1 MSWAWDNRD
10 RILDLTFTHMWLS
23 AIPIVL
29 GFVIALPIGWYAS
42 RRRWFRAPM
51 LGLGSILYSIPSLPL
66 FVLLPPIIGTKVLD
80 SANVVVALTIYAVAI
95 MIRSATDAF
104 ASVSEDVLDAASATG
119 YSGRQRGLAVEL
131 PLAGPVLLAG
141 LRVVSVSTVSLV
153 SVGALIGVSSLGSFF
168 TDGFQR
174 DFTTEI
180 VVGVVGI
187 VVVALV
193 FDAVLVIVGRMLMP
207 WTSTSR
213 PSFERIVPS
222 WLVWGGSRGQVS
234 A

>member
-23 AIPIVL
+23 VIPIVL
-29 GFVIALPIGWYAS
+29 GFLIALPIGWYAN
-42 RRRWFRAPM
+42 RRRWFRGPI
-51 LGLGSILYSIPSLPL
+51 LGLGSVLYSIPSLPL
-66 FVLLPPIIGTKVLD
+66 FVILPSIIGTRILD
-80 SANVVVALTIYAVAI
+80 STNVVVALTIYATAI
-95 MIRSATDAF
+95 MVRSACDAF
-104 ASVSEDVLDAASATG
+104 ESVSGSVLDAAEATG
-119 YSGRQRGLAVEL
+119 YSGSQRGFGVEL

-180 VVGVVGI
+180 IVGTVGI
-187 VVVALV
+187 VVVALL
-193 FDAVLVIVGRMLMP
+193 FDAVLVLAGRVLMP
-207 WTSTSR
+207 WSR
-213 PSFERIVPS
+213 AAKPLGAP
-222 WLVWGGSRGQVS
+222 